1 MNEKP
6 LLFFPR
12 PVRGTKSLR
21 RAGPSTLG
29 LPTAEQQ
36 HERLEARFQ
45 RIIDSFLTAQ
55 ETIDGAEPEMVVVF
69 ETAGK
74 EVVELAKVAREIEG
88 LEWLAEL
95 DSDEFE
101 ATHGFQDTKHPD
113 DLLPCRLYAVMSNH
127 SALESLVRLWNEWHQ
142 NPSQRAEK
150 NVGPFKSIFAH
161 LLDVRPWSVEDRI
174 RDTGILEAW
183 EEDLGHETGLIRFEV
198 ELWSRGAGERQN
210 RAYDQLSAMLASAGG
225 RCISR
230 CVLPEIA
237 YHGVLAELPAEAVWT
252 TIDHLRT
259 NEYTELLRF
268 EEVMFFRPFGQ
279 SRMPTATPDAAD
291 LPIATAAA
299 DVSAPDPGLRPIVAL
314 LDGLPLE
321 KHRLLD
327 GRLII
332 DDPDEHAVQY
342 EPVSQRHGTAMASL
356 ICWGD
361 LNRAEPPLPRNLYV
375 RPIFVP
381 ETLPDGG
388 VDEVTPRD
396 RLIVDLIHQAV
407 RRIKEGD
414 GQEPPTAPD
423 VKVINLSLGNRHQ
436 PFVRNLSPL
445 ARLLDW
451 LAWKYGIL
459 FIVSAGNQLEKIVLE
474 TPSSKWRS
482 LSKDELVAQ
491 TLTALRNSQ
500 AQRRPLSPAEAVNA
514 VAVGA
519 MHTDYSQA
527 PERQHRVDLLP
538 GNGLPSPVGTVSLG
552 FQRALV
558 PTILMPGGRQ
568 LFSAPLVSSGDV
580 AVFEPEARSVQP
592 PGIRVAAS
600 AREPMQLDR
609 TIYTRGTSNSTALAT
624 RHAALIYERLLSLR
638 SDPGGGRW
646 DDRHTASLLKTLL
659 VHGAS
664 WRRAGAVIENVFR
677 DDILREVGNDAKRAW
692 QPLARL
698 QASFLGYGEVS
709 LERALFCTDRRVT
722 LIGWGMLAADDA
734 HQFEVPL
741 PEALSGLRL
750 ERRLIVTLGWITPV
764 NFAHR
769 KYRRAFLWF
778 DPPETDFGLYED
790 REGVDKDIARRGTVQ
805 HQTYTGDKAI
815 PVGENAIARIQV
827 NCAEHAGRLD
837 EEVPYAFAVTLEL
850 AQPILAS
857 IYEEIREKVH
867 ARIRLEA

>member
-12 PVRGTKSLR
+12 PVPGTKSAR
-21 RAGPSTLG
+21 RAAPSTLS

-36 HERLEARFQ
+36 HERLEPRFQ
-45 RIIDSFLTAQ
+45 QIVDSFLSAQ

-69 ETAGK
+69 ETVGG
-74 EVVELAKVAREIEG
+74 EVAELARAAQEVDG

-95 DSDEFE
+95 QSDEFE
-101 ATHGFQDTKHPD
+101 ARHGFQDTKRPEK
-113 DLLPCRLYAVMSNH
+113 LLPCRLYAVMSNH
-127 SALESLVRLWNEWHQ
+127 SALERLIRLWNEWHQ

-150 NVGPFKSIFAH
+150 NFGPFRSIFAH

-198 ELWSRGAGERQN
+198 ELWSRGAAEAQN
-210 RAYDQLSAMLASAGG
+210 RAFDQLSAMLSSAGG

-230 CVLPEIA
+230 CALSEIS
-237 YHGVLAELPAEAVWT
+237 YDGVLAELPAEAVR
-252 TIDHLRT
+252 TIIDRLRT
-259 NEYTELLRF
+259 KEYTELLRF
-268 EEVMFFRPFGQ
+268 QEVMFFRPFGQ
-279 SRMPTATPDAAD
+279 SRMPTATPDADMPIVTVAD
-291 LPIATAAA
+291 AAG
-299 DVSAPDPGLRPIVAL
+299 PDPSLPPIVAL

-332 DDPDEHAVQY
+332 DDPDGHAVQY
-342 EPVSQRHGTAMASL
+342 EPISQRHGTAMASL

-361 LNRAEPPLPRNLYV
+361 LDRAEPPLPRNLYV

-388 VDEVTPRD
+388 VDEITPRD

-414 GQEPPTAPD
+414 GPEPPTASD

-459 FIVSAGNQLEKIVLE
+459 FIVSAGNQLETIVLE

-482 LSKDELVAQ
+482 LSQDELVAQ
-491 TLTALRNSQ
+491 TLTAIRNSQ
-500 AQRRPLSPAEAVNA
+500 AQRRPLSPAEAINA

-519 MHTDYSQA
+519 THADNSQA
-527 PERQHRVDLLP
+527 RERQHRVDLLP
-538 GNGLPSPVGTVSLG
+538 RDGLPSPIGTVSLG

-558 PTILMPGGRQ
+558 PVVLMPGGRQ
-568 LFSAPLVSSGDV
+568 LFVAPLMQNT
-580 AVFEPEARSVQP
+580 AWAAFEPEGRSVHP
-592 PGIRVAAS
+592 PGIRVAAPGH
-600 AREPMQLDR
+600 EPMHLDR
-609 TIYTRGTSNSTALAT
+609 TIHTRGTSNATALAT
-624 RHAALIYERLLSLR
+624 RHAAQIYERLLSLR
-638 SDPGGGRW
+638 NDPGGDRW
-646 DDRHTASLLKTLL
+646 DDRHAASLLKMLL

-664 WRRAGAVIENVFR
+664 WGRAAAVIEEVFR
-677 DDILREVGNDAKRAW
+677 DDILEQVGNDAKRAW
-692 QPLARL
+692 QPLGRL

-709 LERALFCTDRRVT
+709 PERALFCTDRRVT
-722 LIGWGMLAADDA
+722 LIGWGTLATGDA

-764 NFAHR
+764 NFGHR

-778 DPPETDFGLYED
+778 DPPETEFGLYED

-805 HQTYTGDKAI
+805 HQIYTGDKAI
-815 PVGENAIARIQV
+815 PVGENAVARIQV
-827 NCAEHAGRLD
+827 NCAEHAGRWD

-857 IYEEIREKVH
+857 IYEQIREKVQ
-867 ARIRLEA
+867 ARIRLEG

>member
-1 MNEKP
+1 MTEKP

-12 PVRGTKSLR
+12 PVPGTKSPR
-21 RAGPSTLG
+21 RASHSTLA

-36 HERLEARFQ
+36 HERLGVRFQ
-45 RIIDSFLTAQ
+45 QIIDSFLTAQ

-74 EVVELAKVAREIEG
+74 RVAELAKAALEIDG

-95 DSDEFE
+95 ESDEVE
-101 ATHGFQDTKHPD
+101 PAHGFQDTKDPD

-127 SALESLVRLWNEWHQ
+127 TALESLLRLWKEWHQ
-142 NPSQRAEK
+142 NPSQRAEQ
-150 NVGPFKSIFAH
+150 NFGPFRTIFAH
-161 LLDVRPWSVEDRI
+161 LLDIRPWSVEDRI

-183 EEDLGHETGLIRFEV
+183 EEDVRHETGWIRFEV
-198 ELWSRGAGERQN
+198 ELWSRGADAAQN
-210 RAYDQLSAMLASAGG
+210 QAYDRLSAMLTSSGG

-237 YHGVLAELPAEAVWT
+237 YHGALAELPAEAVRT
-252 TIDHLRT
+252 TIEHLRT

-279 SRMPTATPDAAD
+279 SRMPAATPDAAD
-291 LPIATAAA
+291 MPIATVAQG
-299 DVSAPDPGLRPIVAL
+299 VSIPDSGLRPIVAL

-327 GRLII
+327 GRLVI

-342 EPVSQRHGTAMASL
+342 EPIGQRHGTAMASL

-361 LNRAEPPLPRNLYV
+361 LNRAEPPLPRMLYV

-381 ETLPDGG
+381 ETQPDGG
-388 VDEVTPRD
+388 VHEVTPRD

-451 LAWKYGIL
+451 LAWKYGLL
-459 FIVSAGNQLEKIVLE
+459 FIVSAGNQLGKIVLE

-482 LSKDELVAQ
+482 LSQTELVAQ
-491 TLTALRNSQ
+491 TLTALRKSQ
-500 AQRRPLSPAEAVNA
+500 AQRRPLSPAEAINA

-519 MHTDYSQA
+519 IHTDNSQA

-538 GNGLPSPVGTVSLG
+538 GNGLPSPIGTISLG
-552 FQRALV
+552 FQRALL

-568 LFSAPLVSSGDV
+568 LFHAPLMEVGDL
-580 AVFEPEARSVQP
+580 AVFEPDEKSIQP
-592 PGIRVAAS
+592 PGIRVAAP

-609 TIYTRGTSNSTALAT
+609 TSHTRGTSNATALAT
-624 RHAALIYERLLSLR
+624 RQAALIYERLLSLR
-638 SDPGGGRW
+638 NDPGGDGW
-646 DDRHTASLLKTLL
+646 DERHTASLLKTLL
-659 VHGAS
+659 V
-664 WRRAGAVIENVFR
+664 
-677 DDILREVGNDAKRAW
+677 
-692 QPLARL
+692 
-698 QASFLGYGEVS
+698 
-709 LERALFCTDRRVT
+709 
-722 LIGWGMLAADDA
+722 
-734 HQFEVPL
+734 
-741 PEALSGLRL
+741 
-750 ERRLIVTLGWITPV
+750 
-764 NFAHR
+764 
-769 KYRRAFLWF
+769 
-778 DPPETDFGLYED
+778 
-790 REGVDKDIARRGTVQ
+790 
-805 HQTYTGDKAI
+805 
-815 PVGENAIARIQV
+815 
-827 NCAEHAGRLD
+827 
-837 EEVPYAFAVTLEL
+837 
-850 AQPILAS
+850 
-857 IYEEIREKVH
+857 
-867 ARIRLEA
+867 